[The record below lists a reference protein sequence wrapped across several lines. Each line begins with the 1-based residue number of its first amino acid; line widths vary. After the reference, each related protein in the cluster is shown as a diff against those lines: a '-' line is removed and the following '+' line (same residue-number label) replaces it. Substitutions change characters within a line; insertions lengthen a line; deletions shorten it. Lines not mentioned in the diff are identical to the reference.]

1 MKGLGRQARYGKA
14 IQRLATAGSCFFLE
28 DWLHAGRMRNV
39 SRTQKLG
46 CLAGAKTKARTELG
60 AWGQSLSRE
69 DRQQSGGVAA
79 TARKHNQGRERER
92 KEDEREIPTPWIL
105 VFPPPCFQQCVGL
118 AGLAGSQIARRRARK
133 CLGMNLITC
142 PEGLSQWAS
151 TTIHKQRF

>member
-1 MKGLGRQARYGKA
+1 MESGGMPYDSGSGQANWKHTLYQIERVEYEKLITLLMKGLGRQARYGKA

-105 VFPPPCFQQCVGL
+105 VFPPPCF
-118 AGLAGSQIARRRARK
+118 
-133 CLGMNLITC
+133 
-142 PEGLSQWAS
+142 
-151 TTIHKQRF
+151 